1 MVNAAKLASAKRI
14 TAVIP
19 WYFYA
24 RQDKKSRPREPITA
38 RLVADLLE
46 TAGVDRVITMDL
58 HAGQVQG
65 FFRIPVDH
73 MVAVPMFAQH
83 IRDYLGTEVER
94 VAVAPDTGRAKLA
107 GKFAEMIGGGL
118 VVLNKERPGH
128 NQAKVTGVIGDVDG
142 KVAVMTDDIIDTA
155 GTLCAGAEALR
166 EAGATRVIACATHA
180 LFNDPAL
187 ERIAESAFEKR
198 RRHRHGAGRR
208 AEQAAPTS
216 RCSRSPACSPRRSR
230 TCSPTTPSR
239 RSSRAR
245 TSCSS
250 SRTAH
255 PNRVNPTPSRATR
268 VIGYRRG
275 GNMSE
280 SEQAPSTSDQR
291 EEASAPP
298 AEGAPTRWGVLMRNP
313 KRLIIALVLIVV
325 AISAAA
331 FASATF
337 TSTSANPGNL
347 ATTGS
352 LLIENSEDGAI
363 LTATGLVPG
372 DTRNGSVTISNVG
385 DSAGNFSLTTED
397 LVDTPPTPP
406 LSGRLDLLIEDITV
420 PATPT
425 ETYKA
430 S

>member
-1 MVNAAKLASAKRI
+1 MFIVQTAAPSIGEHFMELLIMVNAAKLASAKRI

-128 NQAKVTGVIGDVDG
+128 NQAKVTGVIGDVAG

-180 LFNDPAL
+180 LFNEPAL
-187 ERIAESAFEKR
+187 ERIAESAFEK
-198 RRHRHGAGRR
+198 
-208 AEQAAPTS
+208 
-216 RCSRSPACSPRRSR
+216 
-230 TCSPTTPSR
+230 
-239 RSSRAR
+239 
-245 TSCSS
+245 
-250 SRTAH
+250 
-255 PNRVNPTPSRATR
+255 
-268 VIGYRRG
+268 
-275 GNMSE
+275 
-280 SEQAPSTSDQR
+280 
-291 EEASAPP
+291 
-298 AEGAPTRWGVLMRNP
+298 
-313 KRLIIALVLIVV
+313 VV
-325 AISAAA
+325 
-331 FASATF
+331 
-337 TSTSANPGNL
+337 
-347 ATTGS
+347 
-352 LLIENSEDGAI
+352 
-363 LTATGLVPG
+363 
-372 DTRNGSVTISNVG
+372 VT
-385 DSAGNFSLTTED
+385 D
-397 LVDTPPTPP
+397 
-406 LSGRLDLLIEDITV
+406 TV
-420 PATPT
+420 PVDELNKPPNIEVLSISGLLA
-425 ETYKA
+425 ETIQNVFSDDSVSA
-430 S
+430 IFAGENQLF

>member
-1 MVNAAKLASAKRI
+1 MESGTIEQTLPGLEGTGGAAPQLMMGRAVSLTPQKRLAVVAGSSHPELATKIAGHLAVELTRVERTTFADGSPYFRLEDSVRGADMFIVQTAAPSIGENLMELLIMVNAAKLASAKRI

-128 NQAKVTGVIGDVDG
+128 NQAKVTGVIGDVAG

-187 ERIAESAFEKR
+187 ERIAESAFEK
-198 RRHRHGAGRR
+198 
-208 AEQAAPTS
+208 
-216 RCSRSPACSPRRSR
+216 
-230 TCSPTTPSR
+230 
-239 RSSRAR
+239 
-245 TSCSS
+245 
-250 SRTAH
+250 
-255 PNRVNPTPSRATR
+255 
-268 VIGYRRG
+268 
-275 GNMSE
+275 
-280 SEQAPSTSDQR
+280 
-291 EEASAPP
+291 
-298 AEGAPTRWGVLMRNP
+298 
-313 KRLIIALVLIVV
+313 VV
-325 AISAAA
+325 
-331 FASATF
+331 
-337 TSTSANPGNL
+337 
-347 ATTGS
+347 
-352 LLIENSEDGAI
+352 
-363 LTATGLVPG
+363 
-372 DTRNGSVTISNVG
+372 VT
-385 DSAGNFSLTTED
+385 D
-397 LVDTPPTPP
+397 
-406 LSGRLDLLIEDITV
+406 TV
-420 PATPT
+420 PVDELNKPHNIEVLSISGLLA
-425 ETYKA
+425 ETIQNVFSDDSVSA
-430 S
+430 IFAGENQLF

>member
-1 MVNAAKLASAKRI
+1 MESGTIEQTLPGLEGTGSTAPQLAVGRAVALTPTKRLAVVSGSSHPELATKIAGHLGVELTRVERTTFADGSPYFRFEDSVRGADMFIVQTAAPSIGENLMELLIMVNAAKLASAKRI

-128 NQAKVTGVIGDVDG
+128 NQAKVTGVIGDVAG

-187 ERIAESAFEKR
+187 ERIAESAFEK
-198 RRHRHGAGRR
+198 
-208 AEQAAPTS
+208 
-216 RCSRSPACSPRRSR
+216 
-230 TCSPTTPSR
+230 
-239 RSSRAR
+239 
-245 TSCSS
+245 
-250 SRTAH
+250 
-255 PNRVNPTPSRATR
+255 
-268 VIGYRRG
+268 
-275 GNMSE
+275 
-280 SEQAPSTSDQR
+280 
-291 EEASAPP
+291 
-298 AEGAPTRWGVLMRNP
+298 
-313 KRLIIALVLIVV
+313 VV
-325 AISAAA
+325 
-331 FASATF
+331 
-337 TSTSANPGNL
+337 
-347 ATTGS
+347 
-352 LLIENSEDGAI
+352 
-363 LTATGLVPG
+363 
-372 DTRNGSVTISNVG
+372 VT
-385 DSAGNFSLTTED
+385 D
-397 LVDTPPTPP
+397 
-406 LSGRLDLLIEDITV
+406 TV
-420 PATPT
+420 PVDDLNKPHNIEVLSISGLLA
-425 ETYKA
+425 ETIQNVFSDDSVSA
-430 S
+430 IFAGENQLF

>member
-1 MVNAAKLASAKRI
+1 MFIVQTAAPSIGEHLMELLIMVNAAKLASAKRI

-128 NQAKVTGVIGDVDG
+128 NQAKVTGVIGDVAG

-187 ERIAESAFEKR
+187 RADRRQRLREG
-198 RRHRHGAGRR
+198 RRHRHRPGRR
-208 AEQAAPTS
+208 AEQAAQ
-216 RCSRSPACSPRRSR
+216 
-230 TCSPTTPSR
+230 
-239 RSSRAR
+239 
-245 TSCSS
+245 
-250 SRTAH
+250 H
-255 PNRVNPTPSRATR
+255 
-268 VIGYRRG
+268 RG
-275 GNMSE
+275 
-280 SEQAPSTSDQR
+280 A
-291 EEASAPP
+291 
-298 AEGAPTRWGVLMRNP
+298 
-313 KRLIIALVLIVV
+313 
-325 AISAAA
+325 
-331 FASATF
+331 
-337 TSTSANPGNL
+337 
-347 ATTGS
+347 
-352 LLIENSEDGAI
+352 
-363 LTATGLVPG
+363 
-372 DTRNGSVTISNVG
+372 
-385 DSAGNFSLTTED
+385 
-397 LVDTPPTPP
+397 
-406 LSGRLDLLIEDITV
+406 LDLRPAGRDDPERLLRRLGLGDLRRREPALLAPGPNMRAPGVHSMHAEDRE
-420 PATPT
+420 PADLSVHDAP
-425 ETYKA
+425 E
-430 S
+430 